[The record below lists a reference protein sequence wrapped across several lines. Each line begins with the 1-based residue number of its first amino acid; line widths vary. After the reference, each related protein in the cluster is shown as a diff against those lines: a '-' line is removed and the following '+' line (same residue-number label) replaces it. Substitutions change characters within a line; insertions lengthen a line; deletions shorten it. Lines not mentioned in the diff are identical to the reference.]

1 MSLVL
6 GFVTLVN
13 VCVFYLIFCILYI
26 GCGHIP
32 NQSPIAATL
41 LTRLS
46 ITDSRLAKS
55 LPTTQIAGML
65 WWRIVKAKQA

>member
-41 LTRLS
+41 LQGFQ
-46 ITDSRLAKS
+46 S
-55 LPTTQIAGML
+55 LIRALP
-65 WWRIVKAKQA
+65 KAFLLHK